1 MKEGR
6 IDMRTKTG
14 NGKGKKRLVAVV
26 FVIILAMILL
36 AVAFLKGFG
45 HKKPEALLSEYM
57 NHIAQNEYEQMY
69 QMIDQKASRDI
80 TKKEFQER
88 NAKIYEGIEAKNFH
102 IDIKEKR
109 NGGKTLIY
117 QCSLDTAAGNV
128 SFQNKADFVF
138 RKDGYKLVWDDSM
151 IFPNLKATDKVRIVT
166 TEAERGR
173 ILDRN
178 GQMMAG
184 KGVASSV
191 GIVPGKLKDKENA
204 IKKIASLLNMDESTI
219 ENKLSAQ
226 WVKDDSF
233 VPLKTLPNL
242 NNLLLLSRQ
251 LSKKE
256 KEEQDLQNKLLDIPG
271 VMITDTEIRQYPY
284 GEATAHLIGY
294 VQKVTAEDLKKH
306 EGEGYHSN
314 SFIGKSGVESLYET
328 QLKGTD
334 GHEIYIVDK
343 NGDRKD
349 TIIDVPVKDG
359 KDIQLTID
367 INLQEQLYQQ
377 FQKDKSCSVAMNPYN
392 GEVLALISTPS
403 FDDNDFIL
411 GMSDQVWKDLN
422 NDKKKPLYNR
432 FRQVWC
438 PGSTFKPMT
447 AAIGLNC
454 NAIDPKKD
462 YGSEGLS
469 WQKNKSWGDYRITT
483 LHTYQPVT
491 LKNALIYSD
500 NIYFAKAAL
509 NIGADEL
516 ISSLKELGFG
526 KAFPFEIKMQTS
538 QISNNGKIG
547 SEIQLADSGY
557 GQGQI
562 LINPLHLASLYS
574 AFCNQGD
581 VIQPSLL
588 YKENAKP
595 KIYIQEAFSH
605 EIVNEVLDGL
615 KAVVNDPHGTGYA
628 AHQKDIKLAGKTG
641 TAEIKASKD
650 DTSGTELG
658 WFAVFTTDQSIENPI
673 LLVSMVEDVKQIGG
687 SGYVVRKDKAVLDEY
702 LKK

>member
-1 MKEGR
+1 
-6 IDMRTKTG
+6 
-14 NGKGKKRLVAVV
+14 
-26 FVIILAMILL
+26 MILF
-36 AVAFLKGFG
+36 AIAFLKGFG
-45 HKKPEALLSEYM
+45 HKKPEDLLSEYM
-57 NHIAQNEYEQMY
+57 NHVAQKEYEQMY
-69 QMIDQKASRDI
+69 QMIDQKSSRKI
-80 TKKEFQER
+80 TKEAFLER

-102 IDIKEKR
+102 IDIEEKS
-109 NGGKTLIY
+109 NGGKTLTY
-117 QCSLDTAAGNV
+117 QCSFDTSAGKV
-128 SFQNKADFVF
+128 SFQNKANFVLG
-138 RKDGYKLVWDDSM
+138 KDGYKLVWDDSL
-151 IFPNLKATDKVRIVT
+151 IFPSLTATDKVRIVT
-166 TEAERGR
+166 TEAERGS

-178 GQMMAG
+178 GQMLAG
-184 KGVASSV
+184 KGLASSV

-204 IKKIASLLNMDESTI
+204 IKKIASLLNMDKSTI
-219 ENKLSAQ
+219 ANKLSAQ
-226 WVKDDSF
+226 WVKEDSF

-294 VQKVTAEDLKKH
+294 VQKVTAEDLKEH
-306 EGEGYHSN
+306 ENEGYHSN
-314 SFIGKSGVESLYET
+314 SLIGKSGVESLYEK

-334 GHEIYIVDK
+334 GHEIYIVDE

-367 INLQEQLYQQ
+367 IHLQEELYQQ
-377 FQKDKSCSVAMNPYN
+377 FQKDKSCSVAMDPYS
-392 GEVLALISTPS
+392 GEVLAMISTPS
-403 FDDNDFIL
+403 FDNNDFVL
-411 GMSDQVWKDLN
+411 GMSDQLWKDLN

-438 PGSTFKPMT
+438 PGSTLKPIT

-469 WQKNKSWGDYRITT
+469 WQKDKSWGDYHVTT
-483 LHTYQPVT
+483 LHTYKPVT

-509 NIGADEL
+509 NIEADEL
-516 ISSLKELGFG
+516 ESSLKALGFG
-526 KAFPFEIKMQTS
+526 EEFPFEIKMQTS
-538 QISNNGKIG
+538 QFSNNGKME

-574 AFCNQGD
+574 VFCNQGD
-581 VIQPSLL
+581 VIQPRFL

-595 KIYIQEAFSH
+595 RTWIDEAFSH
-605 EIVNEVLDGL
+605 EIVDEVLDGL
-615 KAVVNDPHGTGYA
+615 KAVVNDPHGTGYG

-641 TAEIKASKD
+641 TAEIKASKE

-658 WFAVFTTDQSIENPI
+658 WFAVFTTDRRIEKPI
-673 LLVSMVEDVKQIGG
+673 LLISMVEDVKQIGG
-687 SGYVVRKDKAVLDEY
+687 SGYVVRKDKAVLNEY
-702 LKK
+702 LK